1 MSLRILYFLLLF
13 VSISCFSQRIVHCVH
28 LDKSL
33 NEISGLERLND
44 SVLIAINDGGNTP
57 HVFFLNTS
65 GQILKK
71 TLITN
76 AKNTDW
82 EDLTIDES
90 GNLYIADTGNNSND
104 RKDLCVLKVNA
115 KLAYNADSI
124 PAERIGLTYSQQ
136 KAFPPPISEQRF
148 DCEAL
153 YWRDDSLHL
162 ITKIK
167 ANIFGKANRMP
178 EDYVIP
184 DFSGNFIAQKSQD
197 SLNYLIHVGKK
208 GLRDL
213 VTAVDCKRGK
223 VAVLTYSSLTIHSLE
238 TKNNK
243 TTFSDKYQKL
253 RFKRL
258 SQKEA
263 VLLFSDKIIFVA
275 AEKHNYLGGPYLYT
289 IELP

>member
-1 MSLRILYFLLLF
+1 MLFRTLCFLLLVTSF
-13 VSISCFSQRIVHCVH
+13 SCFSQRIVRRVK
-28 LDKSL
+28 LDKAL

-57 HVFFLNTS
+57 HIFFLTTS
-65 GQILKK
+65 GQIFKK
-71 TLITN
+71 TFITN
-76 AKNTDW
+76 AKNNDW
-82 EDLTIDES
+82 EDLASDDA
-90 GNLYIADTGNNSND
+90 GNIYIADTGNNSND

-115 KLAYNADSI
+115 QAAFLSDSI
-124 PAERIGLTYSQQ
+124 AVEKIDFAYGQQ
-136 KAFPPPISEQRF
+136 KSFPPAPKEQRY
-148 DCEAL
+148 DCEAV

-167 ANIFGKANRMP
+167 AKMVGRENRLP

-184 DFSGNFIAQKSQD
+184 DFSGNFIAQKSHD
-197 SLNYLIHVGKK
+197 SLNYLVHVGNK
-208 GLRDL
+208 GLQDL

-223 VAVLTYSSLTIHSLE
+223 IAVLTYASLMIYSLE

-243 TTFSDKYQKL
+243 STFSENYKKL
-253 RFKRL
+253 RFKWL
-258 SQKEA
+258 SQKES
-263 VLLFSDKIIFVA
+263 VLLFSDTISFVA